1 LDKNK
6 NQNKKYKIMSN
17 LKTLN
22 DLENGQLLNSMF
34 TNEITIFED
43 IQGSKIW
50 VNWDGQEFVIKPK
63 SINND
68 SINLIDLAMQNY
80 YNSAIDYFNSLDIRV
95 KSLLNKKWWFCFE
108 YFPDNQPGNIEYQKL
123 PKNGLVLTSIY
134 KNGKYEFKI
143 DEIDE
148 YSRLLNVDMIPVVF
162 QGKLTERMIEAI
174 KYFLNTSE
182 EDLEYV
188 FGDKSFSFFF
198 YKILNPLSENS
209 FLMEDEFQDN
219 LEKLIVRIDD
229 ADISFQLLNPL
240 YKRMS
245 DENSTDYVE
254 IYSLIL
260 VNFLNYCQSLNI
272 TDIKLKGDKK
282 DEIYIQLI
290 CKIYNFYLDEVKDDL
305 LNFDFIIPEFFDKE
319 KFKINKELIPN
330 KLTKEYLEQDSKLEY
345 IFKIILGS
353 FNKKRKKPIGVF
365 TENTVKLFNLFVDD
379 ISKYIDNHLNKI
391 HEVELTRA
399 GLLDFDEFFDIQY
412 DTDAEGE
419 VYPDVFDEI
428 QKGSDDKKKK
438 KKDGGKMPTSIID
451 EKGTD

>member
-1 LDKNK
+1 
-6 NQNKKYKIMSN
+6 MSN

-43 IQGSKIW
+43 VQGSKIW
-50 VNWDGQEFVIKPK
+50 VNWNGQEFTIKPK
-63 SINND
+63 SINSD
-68 SINLIDLAMQNY
+68 PINLIDLAMQNY
-80 YNSAIDYFNSLDIRV
+80 YNSAIDYLNSLDIRV
-95 KSLLNKKWWFCFE
+95 KSLLNRKWWFCFE
-108 YFPDNQPGNIEYQKL
+108 YFPDNQPANIEYQKL

-134 KNGKYEFKI
+134 KNGKYEFNI

-148 YSRLLNVDMIPVVF
+148 YSRLINVDMIPVLF
-162 QGKLTERMIEAI
+162 QGRLTERMIEAI

-245 DENSTDYVE
+245 DDNSTDYVE

-260 VNFLNYCQSLNI
+260 VNFLNYCQSLNL

-305 LNFDFIIPEFFDKE
+305 LNFDFIIPDFFDKE

-365 TENTVKLFNLFVDD
+365 TENTVKLFNLFVSD
-379 ISKYIDNHLNKI
+379 IDKYIDNHLNKI

-412 DTDAEGE
+412 DVDGEGE

-451 EKGTD
+451 EKGTE